1 MNRTTITVL
10 LAMMAA
16 PAAAQAPVC
25 MGYDRMAALL
35 TDTYGETRQTVGLE
49 KGGSLIETWA
59 NLSTG
64 TWTTIVVAAERL
76 ACVAVSGEAFQH
88 VEPPPA
94 GIKG

>member
-1 MNRTTITVL
+1 MNRTTLTLL
-10 LAMMAA
+10 LALLAA
-16 PAAAQAPVC
+16 PATAQEPVC
-25 MGYDRMAALL
+25 MSYDRMTALL

-64 TWTTIVVAAERL
+64 TWTTIVVAAQRL
-76 ACVAVSGEAFQH
+76 ACVAVSGEAFQL
-88 VEPPPA
+88 VTPPPA